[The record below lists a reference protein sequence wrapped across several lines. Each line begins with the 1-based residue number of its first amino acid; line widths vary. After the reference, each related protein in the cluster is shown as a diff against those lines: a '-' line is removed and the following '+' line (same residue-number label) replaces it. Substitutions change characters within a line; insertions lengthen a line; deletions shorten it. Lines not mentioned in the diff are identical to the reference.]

1 MNATRKSEIA
11 AIGNTVC
18 RRRSFRTQH
27 VRASGREE
35 GRQLA
40 GEGDRPVS
48 GTQRQRGPSSPS
60 TPRTAPGREAR
71 PGRRQDAVTTRER
84 QCRTPV
90 HGASGVR
97 ERDRGGASARRASAS
112 GSISE
117 RFDSS
122 LGPSCRF
129 GAPGVR
135 GPPSSSRAVVC
146 RMFMLYDA
154 CST

>member
-1 MNATRKSEIA
+1 MYERA
-11 AIGNTVC
+11 AEKRGG
-18 RRRSFRTQH
+18 SWQ
-27 VRASGREE
+27 
-35 GRQLA
+35 

-97 ERDRGGASARRASAS
+97 ERDRGGASARRASGSAS
-112 GSISE
+112 GSISLSGSTLPFAL
-117 RFDSS
+117 RAASAA
-122 LGPSCRF
+122 PPR
-129 GAPGVR
+129 PGVR
-135 GPPSSSRAVVC
+135 GSGTPSSSSCMPHVYA
-146 RMFMLYDA
+146 L
-154 CST
+154 